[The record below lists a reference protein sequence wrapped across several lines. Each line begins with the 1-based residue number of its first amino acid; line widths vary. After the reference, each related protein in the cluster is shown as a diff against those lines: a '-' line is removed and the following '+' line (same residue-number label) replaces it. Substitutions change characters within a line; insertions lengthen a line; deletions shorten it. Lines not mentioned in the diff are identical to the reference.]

1 MMVCG
6 VREASVFN
14 VRKGVKVAAQILGVR
29 SAGQQT
35 SLSQAVSVL
44 VKRDLQMHQEL
55 TVTSVR
61 QVLTTTAIEI
71 SV

>member
-44 VKRDLQMHQEL
+44 VKRDLQMTREVKIL
-55 TVTSVR
+55 KY
-61 QVLTTTAIEI
+61 LNLII
-71 SV
+71 SRL

>member
-1 MMVCG
+1 M
-6 VREASVFN
+6 FN

-35 SLSQAVSVL
+35 SHSQAVSVL
-44 VKRDLQMHQEL
+44 VKRDLKMHQEL
-55 TVTSVR
+55 TVISVR

>member
-14 VRKGVKVAAQILGVR
+14 VRKGAKVAAQILGVR

-35 SLSQAVSVL
+35 SLFQAESVL
-44 VKRDLQMHQEL
+44 VKRDF
-55 TVTSVR
+55 
-61 QVLTTTAIEI
+61 
-71 SV
+71 